1 MFLFNRFMLVA
12 FVFLAACIAMQNKC
26 GYHAPPEYA
35 RIFDLPLD
43 QQAEEYR
50 KLPLDKQVDMYLYAM
65 QREPP
70 STRYVDLLA
79 SNGTSVIP
87 HLLER
92 LNQEEGDYAKT
103 VLIRVFRNMHEKFLD
118 LRNDKELMETLKNEV
133 SRIRDSE
140 WRAESEQYLKE
151 ILEQPGM
158 KK

>member
-1 MFLFNRFMLVA
+1 MLVA